1 MYFRCY
7 NNYMIEENDN
17 YKVMFYFLSPNI
29 LLLFIFKIA
38 SWNVLLFLINSV
50 LCIWL
55 SNEGIK
61 HTFHLSLNYWK
72 LNFFGKQREFTIK
85 IKTLEMSDHSFK
97 NKVFIILVVVVVST
111 FCWTN
116 ISAAMSRAG
125 FHNPLHNQLYS
136 HVLWWCDNKSD
147 FIWFKK
153 QTFILTGCREYLY
166 NLWSSI
172 IFCCTLEIYFP
183 SYLYFCETGSHGWI
197 ISCS

>member
-1 MYFRCY
+1 MFTSTAWNKHFLHAMYFWCY

-85 IKTLEMSDHSFK
+85 IKMLEMCDHSFK
-97 NKVFIILVVVVVST
+97 NKVFIILVVVCT
-111 FCWTN
+111 FSWTN
-116 ISAAMSRAG
+116 ISATVSRAG
-125 FHNPLHNQLYS
+125 FHNQLYS
-136 HVLWWCDNKSD
+136 HM
-147 FIWFKK
+147 
-153 QTFILTGCREYLY
+153 
-166 NLWSSI
+166 
-172 IFCCTLEIYFP
+172 CCGDVTVKVI
-183 SYLYFCETGSHGWI
+183 
-197 ISCS
+197 